1 MSYGKESGG
10 ERRRGLRRTAEPE
23 CQKRKDYRDW
33 YLLWLRGKGEG
44 WLVEGMRRA

>member
-23 CQKRKDYRDW
+23 CQKRMVE
-33 YLLWLRGKGEG
+33 GEG
-44 WLVEGMRRA
+44 GGVVG